1 MKIDD
6 AFFIIVVLF
15 LLWPLINNEMKL
27 RGILL
32 IEILFTIVDVY
43 VI

>member
-15 LLWPLINNEMKL
+15 LLWPLINKEMKL

-32 IEILFTIVDVY
+32 IELLFTIVDVY

>member
-27 RGILL
+27 RGIVL